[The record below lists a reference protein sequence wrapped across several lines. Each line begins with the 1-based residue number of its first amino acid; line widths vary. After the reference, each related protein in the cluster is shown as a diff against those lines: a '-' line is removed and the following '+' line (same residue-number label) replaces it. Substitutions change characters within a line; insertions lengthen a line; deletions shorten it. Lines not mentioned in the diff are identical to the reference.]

1 MKSRPKGTTMRTMTL
16 LLGGMIGLVGGYT
29 YAQTTRQMGALAVR
43 DKAPTDKAIDL
54 TDEDLIA
61 VVKEMP
67 GKNLATTRL
76 LEGGYYS
83 VNVRRLTGPETA
95 HVHPTSLTIYVV
107 REGSGTL
114 VTGGTI
120 VDAKGQPVT
129 AGRAGDDLKGGVER
143 SVKAGDIIVTPPGVP
158 HFMRDVKEP
167 LVFMNLIFER
177 EK

>member
-1 MKSRPKGTTMRTMTL
+1 MRTTL
-16 LLGGMIGLVGGYT
+16 WLLVATLVLAGHPT
-29 YAQTTRQMGALAVR
+29 AQTTRQMGALAVR
-43 DKAPTDKAIDL
+43 DKAPIDKAIDL
-54 TDEDLIA
+54 TQEDLVA

-83 VNVRRLTGPETA
+83 VNIRRLTGPETA
-95 HVHPTSLTIYVV
+95 HVHPASLTIYVV

-120 VDAKGQPVT
+120 VDAKGQAVPDN
-129 AGRAGDDLKGGVER
+129 RPGDDLKGGVAR
-143 SVKAGDIIVTPPGVP
+143 PIKTGDIIVTPPGVP
-158 HFMRDVKEP
+158 HLIRDVKDP

-177 EK
+177 GK

>member
-1 MKSRPKGTTMRTMTL
+1 MRTTL
-16 LLGGMIGLVGGYT
+16 WLLAATFALAGGYAT
-29 YAQTTRQMGALAVR
+29 AQTTRQMGALAVR

-54 TDEDLIA
+54 TQEDLAA

-76 LEGGYYS
+76 LEGGFYS
-83 VNVRRLTGPETA
+83 VNIRRLTGPETA
-95 HVHPTSLTIYVV
+95 HVHPASLTIYVV

-120 VDAKGQPVT
+120 VDARGQAVPDN
-129 AGRAGDDLKGGVER
+129 RPGDDLKGGAER
-143 SVKAGDIIVTPPGVP
+143 TIKTGDIIVTPPGVP
-158 HFMRDVKEP
+158 HLIRDVKEP

-177 EK
+177 GK